1 MSEVSLDPSGQNAAV
16 CAEARRRMGH
26 EVVPFNPFNLHAG
39 RYPDLRDVGFNPLLT
54 LNPGSPAFM
63 KELISLAESSISVEG
78 DSQKHFPE
86 SARGLMAWVMGFV
99 RMVEGNGANLGTV
112 RDIVTGNVRGA
123 AQAAVA
129 LGHPRITSLAY
140 KYTEEIS
147 RELGSVISTAETQTK
162 WLLDEEMRTSLSTTN
177 AFDFAQLKERRISTF
192 LILPAG
198 TELELHGVWLK
209 MVVTCA
215 LNALYRSGDAGKV
228 PVLFLLSEFAQL
240 GKVAPIRAAFG
251 QARKYGLRM
260 FPVLQNWGQLID
272 IYGQNGAL
280 TFLGNSGCLIGFNPG
295 NDSESAEMLSKL
307 SDEHGVVMAN
317 ASPDPQAPGGVRG
330 GFGEGRERV
339 WSPGRIRQLP
349 EYHALVFKHGQ
360 SQPQPVYCPPWWN
373 IAACRRVGRRDPYH
387 P

>member
-1 MSEVSLDPSGQNAAV
+1 LPQARLGLRGMSEVSLDPSGQNAAV

-99 RMVEGNGANLGTV
+99 RMVERNGANLGTV

-215 LNALYRSGDAGKV
+215 LNALSQRRCRQGACPV
-228 PVLFLLSEFAQL
+228 P
-240 GKVAPIRAAFG
+240 
-251 QARKYGLRM
+251 
-260 FPVLQNWGQLID
+260 
-272 IYGQNGAL
+272 
-280 TFLGNSGCLIGFNPG
+280 
-295 NDSESAEMLSKL
+295 AE
-307 SDEHGVVMAN
+307 
-317 ASPDPQAPGGVRG
+317 
-330 GFGEGRERV
+330 
-339 WSPGRIRQLP
+339 
-349 EYHALVFKHGQ
+349 
-360 SQPQPVYCPPWWN
+360 
-373 IAACRRVGRRDPYH
+373 
-387 P
+387 